1 MIYLIYVTASSEGV
15 VVAPITATQF
25 WITSNHFEETLSELL
40 ASSGFNLIA
49 VTNSKEIAKKSDS
62 AWYPKWKDEEKEILF
77 SQLLFTKRVSWLQ
90 IQSDMDAFLKEDKT
104 TSKKIATWMNEALEL
119 LQKSAPSK
127 IISVS
132 EDMLIIFDIKE
143 YNANLNR
150 NN

>member
-1 MIYLIYVTASSEGV
+1 MY
-15 VVAPITATQF
+15 
-25 WITSNHFEETLSELL
+25 
-40 ASSGFNLIA
+40 
-49 VTNSKEIAKKSDS
+49 
-62 AWYPKWKDEEKEILF
+62 
-77 SQLLFTKRVSWLQ
+77 
-90 IQSDMDAFLKEDKT
+90 AFLKEDKT
-104 TSKKIATWMNEALEL
+104 TSEKTATWMNEALEL